1 MRSKLLTQSCMI
13 CNMAFLFYFFC
24 ITEHLYLKI
33 TDTHWKYSLT
43 ANFFCFWYLTG
54 VKKLQRT
61 CCILKIRR
69 LYTVHLLIW
78 REEKNWLQRKTLV
91 SLTEDSCGEKQTC
104 WTGQE
109 GYYVTAGTR
118 EDEVWMQ
125 LGPGYPLTETT
136 NLTSSELLSRSAL
149 KLKKILMKPL
159 VKCLLE

>member
-1 MRSKLLTQSCMI
+1 MRLKLLTQSCMI

-61 CCILKIRR
+61 RCILKIRR

-78 REEKNWLQRKTLV
+78 REGCKGRLWSASLRTAVERSRLAGQGRKAIMLLQERGRMRYECSWV
-91 SLTEDSCGEKQTC
+91 Q
-104 WTGQE
+104 
-109 GYYVTAGTR
+109 VI
-118 EDEVWMQ
+118 
-125 LGPGYPLTETT
+125 
-136 NLTSSELLSRSAL
+136 LLQ
-149 KLKKILMKPL
+149 KPL
-159 VKCLLE
+159 ISPPQNFCLDLH